1 MRLLSYVALFFF
13 FMCSRGFAA
22 TIKQELA
29 SPVTTDAAT
38 YFWSGT
44 AATVFLFITQDQ
56 ISDPVT
62 SDLSLHEP
70 LGGASKIG
78 DLYGQV
84 IPNAAYTFGMLGHS
98 YFTKNE
104 ISGKRAELMFKATV
118 YAGLTTTVLKY
129 TVREPRPDNIQEKNS
144 FPSGHTTTAFA
155 FASVV
160 AVEHEWYWG
169 APALALAALTGVSR
183 MNDGRHFLIDVVA
196 GMTIGASYG
205 LGVCYANKGQGT
217 NMSFAPIID
226 HQTAGMRMV
235 GNF

>member
-1 MRLLSYVALFFF
+1 MRSSFLTILSLLLLSPMV
-13 FMCSRGFAA
+13 FAA

-29 SPVTTDAAT
+29 SPVTTDAST

-44 AATVFLFITQDQ
+44 AATVFLFLTENQ
-56 ISDPVT
+56 ISDPV
-62 SDLSLHEP
+62 SHDLSLHRP
-70 LGGASKIG
+70 LGDASKIG

-84 IPNAAYTFGMLGHS
+84 IPNAAYTLGMLGHS
-98 YFTKNE
+98 YFAKNE
-104 ISGKRAELMFKATV
+104 ISGKRAELMFKATL
-118 YAGLTTTVLKY
+118 YAGLTATVLKY
-129 TVREPRPDNIQEKNS
+129 SVREPRPDNIQEKNS

-160 AVEHEWYWG
+160 AFEHEWYWG

-217 NMSFAPIID
+217 NISFAPIID
-226 HQTAGMRMV
+226 HQTAGMRLV